1 MHKGSIL
8 KGSVLKGS
16 IVSHKHKAET
26 TLNNDTEYCGITESI
41 SPSLA
46 EDLGIELDF

>member
-1 MHKGSIL
+1 
-8 KGSVLKGS
+8 VLKGIILS
-16 IVSHKHKAET
+16 YKQKAET

-46 EDLGIELDF
+46 E